1 MQLRHFF
8 ITLSI
13 ISLFFLSF
21 SLNAHAARR
30 VSETGTE
37 LGRYAPPITLADLTG
52 RTISLESL
60 RGQVVLLNFWSSL
73 CSPCKAEMPSMNRLY
88 EALKEKG
95 FQVVTVA
102 IDSSDGPVRE
112 FAAKNNIAFTI
123 LLDRGK
129 EVFSEEYAAPSLPAT
144 YLLDRNGVI
153 VEKFSG
159 LQVWD
164 APEMKNR
171 LLLVLAKR

>member
-1 MQLRHFF
+1 MRHFL

-13 ISLFFLSF
+13 LFFLSF
-21 SLNAHAARR
+21 SQLSEAART
-30 VSETGTE
+30 VSDTGTE
-37 LGRYAPPITLADLTG
+37 LGRYAPPINLADLTG

-88 EALKEKG
+88 EALKDKG
-95 FQVVTVA
+95 LQVVTVA
-102 IDSSDGPVRE
+102 IDSREGPVRE

-123 LLDRGK
+123 LLDTGK
-129 EVFSEEYAAPSLPAT
+129 EVFSRVYAAPGLPAT